1 MGQRVLP
8 LQAATDQYSY
18 FSCPRTQFVTVQVF
32 NNGVDIGYGTGSGA
46 AAGAAVY
53 PPNDEYLALQT
64 ATYPRICDEIR
75 IKNHVPGQVAQVQI
89 TAQGAEDLPPNPLGV
104 SVTPNFLTINA
115 DGTVGATF
123 SGIIKAKG
131 VSLPPKADPAVAP
144 GPANQVTWQRTSDGA
159 SVAIVTA
166 WDRPGVPDAGI
177 QIYGG
182 AKSDLSAAETN
193 TYAELIA
200 AGQSSAN
207 LIVAG
212 TDTSLS
218 SGASVSAS
226 AGQLGGQGNVLII
239 SQDNRSSFIQDP
251 SVIGLPGLA
260 VKRYLGDFA
269 LEYANASAASYGP
282 GIGNPFNSTG
292 IVVAFDDGVRLSGA
306 SYICRNT
313 GLYLVGWSMTF
324 AAAGA
329 CNANGGV
336 QRAGFALSS
345 SAFVPSS
352 LLFGCVSGVAIVPC
366 TAGDVLAPTLGV
378 GANASIQQT
387 HPTTGTVCTYW
398 WAGQIR

>member
-75 IKNHVPGQVAQVQI
+75 IKNHVPGQVAQVQV

-104 SVTPNFLTINA
+104 SVTPNFLTVNA

-144 GPANQVTWQRTSDGA
+144 GPANQVSWQRTSDGA
-159 SVAIVTA
+159 SVAIITA

-182 AKSDLSAAETN
+182 AKSDLSAAAASTFVQ
-193 TYAELIA
+193 LLA

-207 LIVAG
+207 LSVSG
-212 TDTSLS
+212 TDGGLS
-218 SGASVSAS
+218 SGASIAAS

-239 SQDNRSSFIQDP
+239 AQDNRSSFIQDAQ
-251 SVIGLPGLA
+251 SQATPGLA
-260 VKRYLGDFA
+260 RRVA
-269 LEYANASAASYGP
+269 LDSGSNTLNFPNSLSATLLVVNHALQRVPSAVLIQMVAGATTTLITPYIAGTSTTTFTVHAAS
-282 GIGNPFNSTG
+282 S
-292 IVVAFDDGVRLSGA
+292 VVL
-306 SYICRNT
+306 
-313 GLYLVGWSMTF
+313 
-324 AAAGA
+324 
-329 CNANGGV
+329 NGGIN
-336 QRAGFALSS
+336 F
-345 SAFVPSS
+345 F
-352 LLFGCVSGVAIVPC
+352 
-366 TAGDVLAPTLGV
+366 
-378 GANASIQQT
+378 
-387 HPTTGTVCTYW
+387 
-398 WAGQIR
+398 WAVIG